1 MAGQQSLRIV
11 TGTANRKLAEDICGH
26 LGLNLTPTLVT
37 TFSDGEIR
45 VEIGDNVRGD
55 DVFVV
60 QPTCSPV
67 NNNLMELLLLLDALK
82 RASAGR
88 VTAVVPYYGYAR
100 QDRKVGP
107 RVPISA
113 KLVADCIA
121 AAGVERVLTVDLH
134 SGQIQGFFDIPVD
147 NLYAAEVLLN
157 YMSTLGNDKVVVS
170 PDAGGTERARAYAKR
185 LNASLAIIDKRREAP
200 GSAQAMEVIGDVK
213 GKTAIVLDDMIDTA
227 GTMCEAGKVLMAH
240 GAKEVI
246 ACATH
251 AVLSGPAVERL
262 EKSSFSSIVITDTVP
277 LDAAAAA
284 SEKFKVISVSGLIA
298 SAIRNIY
305 EETSISVLFSRCE
318 DADA

>member
-1 MAGQQSLRIV
+1 MAGQQELRIV
-11 TGTANRKLAEDICGH
+11 TGTSNPKLAEDIAKN
-26 LGLNLTPTLVT
+26 LGLSLTPALVT

-45 VEIGDNVRGD
+45 VEIGENVRGD

-67 NNNLMELLLLLDALK
+67 NNSLMELLLLLDALK
-82 RASAGR
+82 RASAGT

-107 RVPISA
+107 RVPVSA
-113 KLVADCIA
+113 KLIADCIS

-134 SGQIQGFFDIPVD
+134 SGQIQGFFDVPVD
-147 NLYAAEVLLN
+147 NLFAAEVLID
-157 YMSTLGNDKVVVS
+157 YMSSLGDDIVVVS

-185 LNASLAIIDKRREAP
+185 LNVGLAIVDKRRDAP
-200 GSAQAMEVIGDVK
+200 GSARAMEVIGEVK

-227 GTMCEAGKVLMAH
+227 GTMCEAGKVLLGH
-240 GAKEVI
+240 GAKDVV

-262 EKSSFSSIVITDTVP
+262 ERSPFSSVVVTDTIP
-277 LDAAAAA
+277 LNAAAAA
-284 SEKFKVISVSGLIA
+284 CDKFKVISVAGLVA

-305 EETSISVLFSRCE
+305 EETSVSVLFSR
-318 DADA
+318 

>member
-1 MAGQQSLRIV
+1 MAGQQELRIV
-11 TGTANRKLAEDICGH
+11 TGTSNPKLAEDIAKN
-26 LGLNLTPTLVT
+26 LGLSLTPALVT

-45 VEIGDNVRGD
+45 VEIGENVRGD

-67 NNNLMELLLLLDALK
+67 NNSVMELLLLLDALK
-82 RASAGR
+82 RASAGK

-107 RVPISA
+107 RVPVSA
-113 KLVADCIA
+113 KLIADCIS

-134 SGQIQGFFDIPVD
+134 SGQIQGFFDVPVD
-147 NLYAAEVLLN
+147 NLFAAEVLID
-157 YMSTLGNDKVVVS
+157 YMGSLGDDIVVVS

-185 LNASLAIIDKRREAP
+185 LNVGLAIVDKRRDAP
-200 GSAQAMEVIGDVK
+200 GSARAMEVIGEVK

-227 GTMCEAGKVLMAH
+227 GTMCEASKVLLGH
-240 GAKEVI
+240 GAKDVI

-262 EKSSFSSIVITDTVP
+262 ERSPFSSVVVTDTIP
-277 LDAAAAA
+277 LNAAAAA
-284 SEKFKVISVSGLIA
+284 CDKFKVISVAGLVA

-305 EETSISVLFSRCE
+305 EETSVSVLFSR
-318 DADA
+318 

>member
-1 MAGQQSLRIV
+1 MLFRS
-11 TGTANRKLAEDICGH
+11 
-26 LGLNLTPTLVT
+26 
-37 TFSDGEIR
+37 
-45 VEIGDNVRGD
+45 
-55 DVFVV
+55 
-60 QPTCSPV
+60 
-67 NNNLMELLLLLDALK
+67 
-82 RASAGR
+82 
-88 VTAVVPYYGYAR
+88 YYGYAR

-113 KLVADCIA
+113 KLVADCIS

-147 NLYAAEVLLN
+147 NLYAAEVLLD
-157 YMSTLGNDKVVVS
+157 YMSKLGNDKVVVS

-185 LNASLAIIDKRREAP
+185 LNAGLAIIDKRREAP
-200 GSAQAMEVIGDVK
+200 GSAQAMEVIGDIQ

-240 GAKEVI
+240 GAKEVL

-262 EKSSFSSIVITDTVP
+262 EKSCFSSIVVTDTIP
-277 LDAAAAA
+277 LSAAAAA
-284 SEKFKVISVSGLIA
+284 ADKFKVISVSGLIA

-305 EETSISVLFSRCE
+305 EETSISVLFSS
-318 DADA
+318 